1 MDAAGALA
9 GHMARHVVRD
19 GVHATAIPRLSL
31 IRSDRP
37 TEPLHALHAPAFC
50 LVAQGRKRVMLGREV
65 FHYGPEHC
73 LTVSVDLPVVG
84 EVVEADPDRP
94 YLCVRLDLDPA
105 MLGALLR
112 EAGLDGRHEGDG
124 GSGLFLNR
132 STPEL
137 VDAATR
143 LVRLLDAPCEAAVLA
158 PLAERELLYRVLLS
172 GQAARLRQV
181 AFADSSLRRV
191 GRAIDWIKQTF
202 REPFSAAAVAG
213 AAGMSQSSLH
223 QHFKAVTALS
233 PLQYQKRLRL
243 QEARRLVLGG
253 MDAAS
258 AGHGVGYDSA
268 SQFSRDYRRL
278 FGAPPMRDAAKF
290 RSCPGEPGQPV
301 WSNPEQPYGPV
312 RPASSWEGGDAMAW
326 RPILGRG

>member
-9 GHMARHVVRD
+9 GHMARHAVRD

-31 IRSDRP
+31 IRSGRP

-65 FHYGPEHC
+65 FHYGPERC

-84 EVVEADPDRP
+84 EVVEADPGRP

-112 EAGLDGRHEGDG
+112 DAGLDGRHEGDG
-124 GSGLFLNR
+124 GSGLFLGR

-137 VDAATR
+137 VEAATR
-143 LVRLLDAPCEAAVLA
+143 LVRLLDAPREAAVLA

-202 REPFSAAAVAG
+202 REPFSVAAVAV
-213 AAGMSQSSLH
+213 AAGMSLSSLH
-223 QHFKAVTALS
+223 QHFKAVTALT

-258 AGHGVGYDSA
+258 AGHGVGYDSP

-301 WSNPEQPYGPV
+301 WPNSAYGPV
-312 RPASSWEGGDAMAW
+312 RPAKGPAAAPPG
-326 RPILGRG
+326 